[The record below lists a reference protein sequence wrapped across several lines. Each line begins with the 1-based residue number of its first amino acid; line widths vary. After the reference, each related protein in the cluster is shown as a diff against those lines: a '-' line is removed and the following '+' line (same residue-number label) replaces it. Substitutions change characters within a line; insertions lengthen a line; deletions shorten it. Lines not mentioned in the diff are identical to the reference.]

1 MKIKDLLDFNPE
13 AEIKVGFVNTD
24 MFYNTGMLYN
34 GKISYGWDAGGDC
47 EPGIDTKATAKE
59 VCIFLG
65 DTSELTQYEV

>member
-1 MKIKDLLDFNPE
+1 MKVKDLMGLNPE
-13 AEIKVGFVNTD
+13 AEIRVGFVNT
-24 MFYNTGMLYN
+24 GMLYT

-65 DTSELTQYEV
+65 DTSENIGKA